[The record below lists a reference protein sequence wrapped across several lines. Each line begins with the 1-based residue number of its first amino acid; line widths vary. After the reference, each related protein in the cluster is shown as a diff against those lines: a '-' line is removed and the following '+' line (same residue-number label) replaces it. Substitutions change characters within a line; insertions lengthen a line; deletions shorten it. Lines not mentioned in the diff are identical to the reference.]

1 MTIIEALLGEHGAIY
16 PLLERIEITA
26 PSTDLSGLKIQ
37 ASLLQSTLIS
47 HANLED
53 ELLRPAILPYLPRP
67 CLTGDGR
74 PLPSDHEVIGSG
86 LGLVLAAV
94 EVREARRCL
103 LETVA
108 KTRKHFLKEET
119 IIFGISRR
127 ELPQL
132 QQLELAAEWARRRG
146 VSVT

>member
-37 ASLLQSTLIS
+37 ASPLQSTLIS

-67 CLTGDGR
+67 CLTGTD
-74 PLPSDHEVIGSG
+74 D
-86 LGLVLAAV
+86 
-94 EVREARRCL
+94 RCL
-103 LETVA
+103 RTTKLS
-108 KTRKHFLKEET
+108 
-119 IIFGISRR
+119 G
-127 ELPQL
+127 PD
-132 QQLELAAEWARRRG
+132 WA
-146 VSVT
+146 SF